1 MGFGGDN
8 LVAGGVSA
16 EKKTVTKHVD
26 TLIAGSPDAG
36 SIPAAS
42 TKVKK
47 SEQKHKRGCRK
58 N

>member
-1 MGFGGDN
+1 M
-8 LVAGGVSA
+8 VAGGVSA